1 MLELKYATLFAF
13 VLMVGIGGMVAFV
26 GVGIRDRWP
35 MWRLLA
41 VVLAWSLLTAAGL
54 VVAGLSV

>member
-35 MWRLLA
+35 MWGLLA
-41 VVLAWSLLTAAGL
+41 AVLAWSLLTAAGL
-54 VVAGLSV
+54 VVAVLSV